1 MPSGDL
7 ISQLLA
13 LFAVLGVGVL
23 LRALGRGG
31 QADAAALNR
40 LVIDVTTPALIVSV
54 LRRSGIGHG
63 AWGAVAAST
72 LALFTCALA
81 GIAVARAL
89 GLPRAAQGAAG
100 LVGSFS
106 NTGFLGV
113 PVVLALYGPAGGAA
127 GTAIL
132 VDSIVTTL
140 MLWTFGV
147 ALAARMGADG
157 DARGD
162 AGARGLLRVLL
173 HPNVLSIAAG
183 LALHALPIP
192 LPTWVER
199 AIDALGSATPTLVFL
214 ALGLS
219 LDLRSL
225 RGRVRPLAAVASVKL
240 LLAPAVA
247 LVAGVALGLE
257 RPVSEVAVL
266 QSAMPTSMVSVI
278 VAARYGCDGQ
288 FAAATA
294 VVTTLGALAT
304 LPMVVEVL
312 RRIVP

>member
-1 MPSGDL
+1 MPTGDL

-23 LRALGRGG
+23 LRAAGRAG
-31 QADAAALNR
+31 QTDAAVLHR
-40 LVIDVTTPALIVSV
+40 LVIDVTTPALVITV
-54 LRRSGIGHG
+54 LRRAGIGAG
-63 AWGAVAAST
+63 AWGAVAASAV
-72 LALFTCALA
+72 ALFACAVS
-81 GIAVARAL
+81 GVAVARAL

-113 PVVLALYGPAGGAA
+113 PVVLALYGGAGGAA

-132 VDSIVTTL
+132 IDTIVTMVL
-140 MLWTFGV
+140 LWTFGV
-147 ALAARMGADG
+147 ALAARMGSGGAV
-157 DARGD
+157 DARSLLQ
-162 AGARGLLRVLL
+162 LLRQPAVA
-173 HPNVLSIAAG
+173 SIPIG

-192 LPTWVER
+192 LPVWLER
-199 AIDALGSATPTLVFL
+199 ALDALGSATPTLVFL

-225 RGRVRPLAAVASVKL
+225 HGRVRPLAAFAAVKL
-240 LLAPAVA
+240 LVSPAVA
-247 LVAGVALGLE
+247 LGAALALGLE
-257 RPVSEVAVL
+257 RTNAEVAVL

-288 FAAATA
+288 LAAGTA
-294 VVTTLGALAT
+294 VVTTLGAVLS
-304 LPMVVEVL
+304 LPVVLEVV
-312 RRIVP
+312 RRLLG

>member
-1 MPSGDL
+1 MPPVPSGDL

-63 AWGAVAAST
+63 AWGAVAASAI
-72 LALFTCALA
+72 ALFACALA

-113 PVVLALYGPAGGAA
+113 PVVLALYGRAGDAA

-147 ALAARMGADG
+147 ALAARMGAGGDV
-157 DARGD
+157 DARSS
-162 AGARGLLRVLL
+162 LRVIL

-183 LALHALPIP
+183 LALYALPIP

-199 AIDALGSATPTLVFL
+199 ALDALGSATPTLVFL

-225 RGRVRPLAAVASVKL
+225 RGRVRPLVAVAAVKL
-240 LLAPAVA
+240 LVAPAVA
-247 LVAGVALGLE
+247 LGAAVALGLR

-278 VAARYGCDGQ
+278 VAARYGCDGE

-304 LPMVVEVL
+304 LPAVVEAL
-312 RRIVP
+312 RRLLA

>member
-23 LRALGRGG
+23 LRALGRAG
-31 QADAAALNR
+31 QADAAVLHR
-40 LVIDVTTPALIVSV
+40 LVIDVTTPALIITV

-72 LALFTCALA
+72 VALFACALA
-81 GIAVARAL
+81 AVAVARAL

-113 PVVLALYGPAGGAA
+113 PVVLALYGDAGGAA

-132 VDSIVTTL
+132 VDSIVTAFL
-140 MLWTFGV
+140 LWTFGV
-147 ALAARMGADG
+147 ALAARMGGGGGGDG
-157 DARGD
+157 
-162 AGARGLLRVLL
+162 RGLLAVLL
-173 HPNVLSIAAG
+173 HPNVLSIAVG
-183 LALHALPIP
+183 LTLHAAPIP
-192 LPTWVER
+192 LPVWLEH
-199 AIDALGSATPTLVFL
+199 ALGALGSATPTLVFL

-219 LDLRSL
+219 LDLASL
-225 RGRVRPLAAVASVKL
+225 RGRVRPLAAVAAVKL
-240 LLAPAVA
+240 LLSPAVA
-247 LVAGVALGLE
+247 LGAAVALGLK
-257 RPVSEVAVL
+257 RPTSEVAVL

-278 VAARYGCDGQ
+278 VVARYGCDGQ

-294 VVTTLGALAT
+294 VVTTLGALAS
-304 LPMVVEVL
+304 LPIVVEAL
-312 RRIVP
+312 RRLVP

>member
-23 LRALGRGG
+23 LRALGRAG
-31 QADAAALNR
+31 QADAAVLQR
-40 LVIDVTTPALIVSV
+40 LVIDVTTPALIVTV

-72 LALFTCALA
+72 VALFACALA
-81 GIAVARAL
+81 GVAVARAL

-113 PVVLALYGPAGGAA
+113 PVVLALYGDAGGAA

-132 VDSIVTTL
+132 VDSIVTAFL
-140 MLWTFGV
+140 LWTFGV
-147 ALAARMGADG
+147 ALAARMGG
-157 DARGD
+157 G
-162 AGARGLLRVLL
+162 GGGGGRGLLAVLL
-173 HPNVLSIAAG
+173 HPNVLSIAVG
-183 LALHALPIP
+183 LTLHAVPIP
-192 LPTWVER
+192 LPVWLEH
-199 AIDALGSATPTLVFL
+199 ALGALGSATPTLVFL

-219 LDLRSL
+219 LDLASL
-225 RGRVRPLAAVASVKL
+225 RGRVRPLAAVAAVKL
-240 LLAPAVA
+240 LLSPAVA
-247 LVAGVALGLE
+247 LGAAVALGLK
-257 RPVSEVAVL
+257 RPTSEVAVL

-304 LPMVVEVL
+304 LPILVEAL

>member
-31 QADAAALNR
+31 QADAAVLHR

-54 LRRSGIGHG
+54 LRRSGLGDG
-63 AWGAVAAST
+63 AWGAVAASAI
-72 LALFTCALA
+72 ALFACALA
-81 GIAVARAL
+81 AVAVARAF

-100 LVGSFS
+100 VVGSFS

-113 PVVLALYGPAGGAA
+113 PVVLALYGHAGGAA

-140 MLWTFGV
+140 LLWTFGV
-147 ALAARMGADG
+147 ALVARLGG
-157 DARGD
+157 GGGVDARS
-162 AGARGLLRVLL
+162 LLTVLL

-192 LPTWVER
+192 LPAWVER
-199 AIDALGSATPTLVFL
+199 ALDALGSATPTLVFL

-225 RGRVRPLAAVASVKL
+225 RGRVRPLAAIAAVKL
-240 LLAPAVA
+240 LLSPAVA
-247 LVAGVALGLE
+247 LGAALALGLK
-257 RPVSEVAVL
+257 RPASEVAVL

-278 VAARYGCDGQ
+278 VAARYGCDGEL
-288 FAAATA
+288 AAATA
-294 VVTTLGALAT
+294 VVTTIGALAT
-304 LPMVVEVL
+304 LPAVIEVL
-312 RRIVP
+312 RRLVS

>member
-13 LFAVLGVGVL
+13 LFAVLGIGVL
-23 LRALGRGG
+23 LRALGRAG
-31 QADAAALNR
+31 QADAAVLHR
-40 LVIDVTTPALIVSV
+40 LVIDVTTPALIVTV

-72 LALFTCALA
+72 VALFACALA
-81 GIAVARAL
+81 GVAVARAL

-113 PVVLALYGPAGGAA
+113 PIVLALYGDAGGAA

-132 VDSIVTTL
+132 VDSIVTAFL
-140 MLWTFGV
+140 LWTFGV
-147 ALAARMGADG
+147 ALAARMGGGGGGDG
-157 DARGD
+157 
-162 AGARGLLRVLL
+162 RGLLAVLL
-173 HPNVLSIAAG
+173 HPNVLSIAVG
-183 LALHALPIP
+183 LTLHAAPIP
-192 LPTWVER
+192 LPVWLEH
-199 AIDALGSATPTLVFL
+199 ALGALGSATPTLVFL

-219 LDLRSL
+219 LDLASL
-225 RGRVRPLAAVASVKL
+225 RGRVRPLAAIAAVKL
-240 LLAPAVA
+240 LLSPAIA
-247 LVAGVALGLE
+247 LGAAVALGLK
-257 RPVSEVAVL
+257 RPSSEVAVL

-304 LPMVVEVL
+304 LPILVEAL

>member
-23 LRALGRGG
+23 LRALGRAG
-31 QADAAALNR
+31 QADAAVLHR
-40 LVIDVTTPALIVSV
+40 LVIDVTTPALIVTV

-72 LALFTCALA
+72 VALFASALA
-81 GIAVARAL
+81 GVAVARAL

-113 PVVLALYGPAGGAA
+113 PVVLALYGDAGGAA

-132 VDSIVTTL
+132 VDSIVTAFL
-140 MLWTFGV
+140 LWTFGV
-147 ALAARMGADG
+147 ALAARMGGGGGGDG
-157 DARGD
+157 
-162 AGARGLLRVLL
+162 RGLLAVLL
-173 HPNVLSIAAG
+173 HPNVLSIAVG
-183 LALHALPIP
+183 LTLHAAPIP
-192 LPTWVER
+192 LPVWLEH
-199 AIDALGSATPTLVFL
+199 ALGALGSATPTLVFL

-219 LDLRSL
+219 LDLGSL
-225 RGRVRPLAAVASVKL
+225 RGRVRPLAAVAAVKL
-240 LLAPAVA
+240 LLSPAVA
-247 LVAGVALGLE
+247 LGAAVALGLK
-257 RPVSEVAVL
+257 RPSSEVAVL

-304 LPMVVEVL
+304 LPILVEAL

>member
-23 LRALGRGG
+23 LRAVGRGG
-31 QADAAALNR
+31 QVEAAALNR
-40 LVIDVTTPALIVSV
+40 LVIDVTTPALILSV

-72 LALFTCALA
+72 IALFACALA

-89 GLPRAAQGAAG
+89 GLPRAAQGSAG

-113 PVVLALYGPAGGAA
+113 PVVLALYGRAGGAA

-147 ALAARMGADG
+147 ALAARMGAG
-157 DARGD
+157 GD
-162 AGARGLLRVLL
+162 AGARGLIRVLL

-225 RGRVRPLAAVASVKL
+225 RGRVRPLVAVASVKL

-247 LVAGVALGLE
+247 LGVAVALGLK

-304 LPMVVEVL
+304 LPIVVEVL
-312 RRIVP
+312 RRMLP

>member
-23 LRALGRGG
+23 LRASARAG
-31 QADAAALNR
+31 QAEAAALNR

-72 LALFTCALA
+72 IALFACALA

-113 PVVLALYGPAGGAA
+113 PVVLALYGHAGDAA

-147 ALAARMGADG
+147 ALAARMGAG
-157 DARGD
+157 GGD
-162 AGARGLLRVLL
+162 AGAHGLRAVLL
-173 HPNVLSIAAG
+173 HPNVLSIAVG

-199 AIDALGSATPTLVFL
+199 ALDALGSATPTLVFL

-225 RGRVRPLAAVASVKL
+225 RGRVRPLVAVASVKL

-247 LVAGVALGLE
+247 LGAAVALGLK
-257 RPVSEVAVL
+257 RPTSEVAVL
-266 QSAMPTSMVSVI
+266 QSAMPTSMISV
-278 VAARYGCDGQ
+278 VLAARYGCDGQ

-304 LPMVVEVL
+304 LPIVVEVL
-312 RRIVP
+312 RRIGP

>member
-1 MPSGDL
+1 MPPVPSGDL

-54 LRRSGIGHG
+54 LRRSGIGQG

-72 LALFTCALA
+72 IALFACALA
-81 GIAVARAL
+81 GVAVARAL

-113 PVVLALYGPAGGAA
+113 PVVLALYGRAGDAA

-132 VDSIVTTL
+132 VDSIVTML

-147 ALAARMGADG
+147 ALAARMGAGGDV
-157 DARGD
+157 DARS
-162 AGARGLLRVLL
+162 LLRVIL

-183 LALHALPIP
+183 LALYALPIP

-199 AIDALGSATPTLVFL
+199 ALDALGSATPTLVFL

-225 RGRVRPLAAVASVKL
+225 RGRVRPLVAVAAVKL
-240 LLAPAVA
+240 LVSPAVA
-247 LVAGVALGLE
+247 LGAAVALGLR

-288 FAAATA
+288 FAAAAA
-294 VVTTLGALAT
+294 VVTTLGALVT
-304 LPMVVEVL
+304 LPAVIEAL
-312 RRIVP
+312 RRLLA

>member
-23 LRALGRGG
+23 LRALGRSG
-31 QADAAALNR
+31 QADAAVLNR
-40 LVIDVTTPALIVSV
+40 LVIDVTTPALIISV

-72 LALFTCALA
+72 TALFACALA
-81 GIAVARAL
+81 GVAVARAL

-113 PVVLALYGPAGGAA
+113 PVVLALYGQAGGAA

-147 ALAARMGADG
+147 ALAARMGAGG
-157 DARGD
+157 DAD
-162 AGARGLLRVLL
+162 ARGLLRVLL

-192 LPTWVER
+192 LPAWVER
-199 AIDALGSATPTLVFL
+199 ALDALGSATPTLVFL

-225 RGRVRPLAAVASVKL
+225 RGRVRPLVAVAAVKL

-247 LVAGVALGLE
+247 LGAALALRLE
-257 RPVSEVAVL
+257 RPTSEVAVL

-278 VAARYGCDGQ
+278 IAARYGCDGQ

-294 VVTTLGALAT
+294 VVTTLGALAS
-304 LPMVVEVL
+304 LPVVIEAL
-312 RRIVP
+312 RRLLP

>member
-1 MPSGDL
+1 MPPVPSGDL

-72 LALFTCALA
+72 IALFACALA
-81 GIAVARAL
+81 GVAVARAL
-89 GLPRAAQGAAG
+89 GLPRATQGAAG

-113 PVVLALYGPAGGAA
+113 PVVLTLYGRAGDAA

-132 VDSIVTTL
+132 VDSIVTML

-147 ALAARMGADG
+147 ALAARMGAGGDV
-157 DARGD
+157 DARS
-162 AGARGLLRVLL
+162 LLRVIL

-183 LALHALPIP
+183 LALYALPIP

-199 AIDALGSATPTLVFL
+199 ALDALGSATPTLVFL

-225 RGRVRPLAAVASVKL
+225 RGRVRPLVAVAAVKL
-240 LLAPAVA
+240 LVAPAVA
-247 LVAGVALGLE
+247 LGAAVALGLR

-304 LPMVVEVL
+304 LPAVIEAL
-312 RRIVP
+312 RRLLA

>member
-23 LRALGRGG
+23 LRALGRSG
-31 QADAAALNR
+31 QADAAVLNR

-54 LRRSGIGHG
+54 LRRSGIGQG

-72 LALFTCALA
+72 IALFTCALA

-113 PVVLALYGPAGGAA
+113 PLVLALYGQAGGAA

-147 ALAARMGADG
+147 ALAARMGAGGEAD
-157 DARGD
+157 
-162 AGARGLLRVLL
+162 ARGLLRVLL

-192 LPTWVER
+192 LPAWVER
-199 AIDALGSATPTLVFL
+199 ALDALGSATPTLVFL

-225 RGRVRPLAAVASVKL
+225 RGRVRPLMAIAAVKL
-240 LLAPAVA
+240 LLGPAVA
-247 LVAGVALGLE
+247 LAAALALHLE
-257 RPVSEVAVL
+257 RPTSEVAVL

-278 VAARYGCDGQ
+278 IAARYGCDGQ

-294 VVTTLGALAT
+294 VLTTLGSLAS
-304 LPMVVEVL
+304 LPVVVEAL
-312 RRIVP
+312 RRLAP

>member
-23 LRALGRGG
+23 LRALGRSG
-31 QADAAALNR
+31 QADAAVLNR

-54 LRRSGIGHG
+54 LRRSGIGQG

-72 LALFTCALA
+72 IALFACALA

-113 PVVLALYGPAGGAA
+113 PVVLALYGQAGGAA

-147 ALAARMGADG
+147 ALAARMGGAG
-157 DARGD
+157 DAD
-162 AGARGLLRVLL
+162 ARGLLRVLL

-192 LPTWVER
+192 LPAWVER
-199 AIDALGSATPTLVFL
+199 ALDALGSATPTLVFL

-225 RGRVRPLAAVASVKL
+225 RGRVRPLVAVAAVKL

-247 LVAGVALGLE
+247 LGAALAFRLE
-257 RPVSEVAVL
+257 RPTSEVAVL

-278 VAARYGCDGQ
+278 IAARYGCDGQ

-294 VVTTLGALAT
+294 VVTTLGALAS
-304 LPMVVEVL
+304 LPVVIEAL
-312 RRIVP
+312 RRLLS

>member
-31 QADAAALNR
+31 QADAAVLHR

-54 LRRSGIGHG
+54 LRRSGLGHG
-63 AWGAVAAST
+63 AWGAVAASSI
-72 LALFTCALA
+72 ALFACALA
-81 GIAVARAL
+81 GVAVARAL

-100 LVGSFS
+100 VVGSFS

-113 PVVLALYGPAGGAA
+113 PVVLALYGHTGGAA

-140 MLWTFGV
+140 LLWTFGV
-147 ALAARMGADG
+147 ALVARMGG
-157 DARGD
+157 GGGVDARS
-162 AGARGLLRVLL
+162 LLTVLL
-173 HPNVLSIAAG
+173 HPNVLSIAVG
-183 LALHALPIP
+183 MALHALPLP
-192 LPTWVER
+192 LPVWVER
-199 AIDALGSATPTLVFL
+199 ALDALGSVTPTLVFL

-225 RGRVRPLAAVASVKL
+225 RGRVRPLAAVAAVKL
-240 LLAPAVA
+240 LLCPAVA
-247 LVAGVALGLE
+247 LGAALALGLK

-278 VAARYGCDGQ
+278 VAARYGCDGE

-304 LPMVVEVL
+304 LPVVIEVL
-312 RRIVP
+312 RRLLS

>member
-1 MPSGDL
+1 MPPVPSGDL

-31 QADAAALNR
+31 QADAAVLNR
-40 LVIDVTTPALIVSV
+40 LVVDVTTPALIVSV

-72 LALFTCALA
+72 IALFACALA
-81 GIAVARAL
+81 GVAVARAL
-89 GLPRAAQGAAG
+89 GLPRATQGAAG

-113 PVVLALYGPAGGAA
+113 PVVLTLYGRAGDAA

-132 VDSIVTTL
+132 VDSIVTML

-147 ALAARMGADG
+147 ALAARMGAGGDV
-157 DARGD
+157 DARS
-162 AGARGLLRVLL
+162 LLRVIL

-183 LALHALPIP
+183 LALYALPIP

-199 AIDALGSATPTLVFL
+199 ALDALGSATPTLVFL

-225 RGRVRPLAAVASVKL
+225 RGRVRPLVAVAAVKL
-240 LLAPAVA
+240 LVAPAVA
-247 LVAGVALGLE
+247 LGAAVALGLR

-304 LPMVVEVL
+304 LPAVIEAL
-312 RRIVP
+312 RRLLA

>member
-7 ISQLLA
+7 ITQLLA

-23 LRALGRGG
+23 LRALGRAG
-31 QADAAALNR
+31 QADAAVLHR
-40 LVIDVTTPALIVSV
+40 LVIDVTTPALIVTV

-72 LALFTCALA
+72 VALFACALA
-81 GIAVARAL
+81 GVAVARAL

-113 PVVLALYGPAGGAA
+113 PVVLALYGDAGGAA

-132 VDSIVTTL
+132 VDSIVTAFL
-140 MLWTFGV
+140 LWTFGV
-147 ALAARMGADG
+147 ALAARMGGGGGGDG
-157 DARGD
+157 
-162 AGARGLLRVLL
+162 RGLLAVLL
-173 HPNVLSIAAG
+173 HPNVLSIAVG
-183 LALHALPIP
+183 LTLHAAPIP
-192 LPTWVER
+192 LPGWLEH
-199 AIDALGSATPTLVFL
+199 ALGALGSATPTLVFL

-219 LDLRSL
+219 LDLGSL
-225 RGRVRPLAAVASVKL
+225 RGRVRPLAAVAAVKL
-240 LLAPAVA
+240 LLSPAVA
-247 LVAGVALGLE
+247 LGVAVALGLK
-257 RPVSEVAVL
+257 RPSSEVAVL

-294 VVTTLGALAT
+294 VVTTLGALAS
-304 LPMVVEVL
+304 LPIVIEVL
-312 RRIVP
+312 RRLLP

>member
-23 LRALGRGG
+23 LRALGRSG
-31 QADAAALNR
+31 QADAAVLNR

-54 LRRSGIGHG
+54 LRRSGIGQG

-72 LALFTCALA
+72 IALFTCALA

-113 PVVLALYGPAGGAA
+113 PVVLALYGQAGSAA

-147 ALAARMGADG
+147 ALAARMGAGG
-157 DARGD
+157 DAD
-162 AGARGLLRVLL
+162 ARGLLRVLL

-192 LPTWVER
+192 LPAWVER
-199 AIDALGSATPTLVFL
+199 ALDALGSATPTLVFL

-225 RGRVRPLAAVASVKL
+225 RGRVRPLMAIAAVKL
-240 LLAPAVA
+240 LLGPAVA
-247 LVAGVALGLE
+247 LAAALALRLE
-257 RPVSEVAVL
+257 RPTSEVAVL

-278 VAARYGCDGQ
+278 IAARYGCDGQ

-294 VVTTLGALAT
+294 VVTTLGALAS
-304 LPMVVEVL
+304 LPVVIEAL
-312 RRIVP
+312 RRLLP

>member
-1 MPSGDL
+1 MPPGDL

-23 LRALGRGG
+23 LRAAGRGG
-31 QADAAALNR
+31 QAEAAALNR
-40 LVIDVTTPALIVSV
+40 IVIDVTTPALIVSV
-54 LRRSGIGHG
+54 LRRSGIGGG
-63 AWGAVAAST
+63 AWGAVAASSV
-72 LALFTCALA
+72 ALFACALA

-113 PVVLALYGPAGGAA
+113 PVVLALYGPAGDAA

-132 VDSIVTTL
+132 VDSIVTTVG
-140 MLWTFGV
+140 LWTFGV
-147 ALAARMGADG
+147 ALAARMGAG
-157 DARGD
+157 GGD
-162 AGARGLLRVLL
+162 AGERGLRAVLL

-183 LALHALPIP
+183 LALHALSIP

-199 AIDALGSATPTLVFL
+199 ALDALGGATPTLVFL

-225 RGRVRPLAAVASVKL
+225 RGRVRPLAAVAAVKL
-240 LLAPAVA
+240 FLSPAVA
-247 LVAGVALGLE
+247 LGAALALGLK
-257 RPVSEVAVL
+257 RPISEVAVL
-266 QSAMPTSMVSVI
+266 QSAMPTSMVSVLI
-278 VAARYGCDGQ
+278 AARHGCDGQ
-288 FAAATA
+288 LAAATA
-294 VVTTLGALAT
+294 VVTTLSALAT
-304 LPMVVEVL
+304 LPLVIEVL

>member
-31 QADAAALNR
+31 QADAAVLNR

-54 LRRSGIGHG
+54 LRRSGIGQG

-72 LALFTCALA
+72 IALFACALA

-113 PVVLALYGPAGGAA
+113 PVVLALYGQAGGAA

-147 ALAARMGADG
+147 ALAARMGAGG
-157 DARGD
+157 DVD
-162 AGARGLLRVLL
+162 ARGLLRVLL

-192 LPTWVER
+192 LPAWVER
-199 AIDALGSATPTLVFL
+199 ALDALGSATPTLVFL

-225 RGRVRPLAAVASVKL
+225 RGRVRPLMAIAAVKL
-240 LLAPAVA
+240 LLGPAVA
-247 LVAGVALGLE
+247 LAAALALRLE
-257 RPVSEVAVL
+257 RPTSEVAVL

-278 VAARYGCDGQ
+278 IAARYGCDGQ

-294 VVTTLGALAT
+294 VLTTLGSLAS
-304 LPMVVEVL
+304 LPFVLEAL
-312 RRIVP
+312 RRLAP

>member
-23 LRALGRGG
+23 LRALGRAG
-31 QADAAALNR
+31 QADAAVLHR
-40 LVIDVTTPALIVSV
+40 LVIDVTTPALIVTV
-54 LRRSGIGHG
+54 LRRSGIGDG

-72 LALFTCALA
+72 VALFACALA
-81 GIAVARAL
+81 GVAVARAL

-113 PVVLALYGPAGGAA
+113 PVVLALYGDAGGAA

-132 VDSIVTTL
+132 VDSIVTAFL
-140 MLWTFGV
+140 LWTFGV
-147 ALAARMGADG
+147 ALAARMGG
-157 DARGD
+157 G
-162 AGARGLLRVLL
+162 GGGGGRGLLAVLL
-173 HPNVLSIAAG
+173 HPNVLSIAVG
-183 LALHALPIP
+183 LTLHAAPIP
-192 LPTWVER
+192 LPVWLEH
-199 AIDALGSATPTLVFL
+199 ALGALGSATPTLVFL

-219 LDLRSL
+219 LDLASL
-225 RGRVRPLAAVASVKL
+225 RGRVRPLAAVAAVKL
-240 LLAPAVA
+240 LLSPAVA
-247 LVAGVALGLE
+247 LGAAVALGLK
-257 RPVSEVAVL
+257 RPTSEVAVL

-294 VVTTLGALAT
+294 VVTTLGALAS
-304 LPMVVEVL
+304 LPIVIEVL

>member
-23 LRALGRGG
+23 LRALGRAG
-31 QADAAALNR
+31 QADAAVLHR
-40 LVIDVTTPALIVSV
+40 LVIDVTTPALIVTV

-72 LALFTCALA
+72 VALFACALA
-81 GIAVARAL
+81 GVAAARAL

-113 PVVLALYGPAGGAA
+113 PVVLALYGDAGGAA

-132 VDSIVTTL
+132 VDSIVTAFL
-140 MLWTFGV
+140 LWTFGV
-147 ALAARMGADG
+147 ALAARMGGGGGGDG
-157 DARGD
+157 
-162 AGARGLLRVLL
+162 RGLLAVLL
-173 HPNVLSIAAG
+173 HPNVLSIAVG
-183 LALHALPIP
+183 LTLHAAPIP
-192 LPTWVER
+192 LPVWLEH
-199 AIDALGSATPTLVFL
+199 ALGALGSATPTLVFL

-219 LDLRSL
+219 LDLASL
-225 RGRVRPLAAVASVKL
+225 RGRVRPLATVAAVKL
-240 LLAPAVA
+240 LLSPAVA
-247 LVAGVALGLE
+247 LGAAVALGLK
-257 RPVSEVAVL
+257 RPTSEVAVL

-304 LPMVVEVL
+304 LPILVEAL

>member
-23 LRALGRGG
+23 LRALGRAG
-31 QADAAALNR
+31 QADAAVLHR
-40 LVIDVTTPALIVSV
+40 LVIDVTTPALIVTV

-72 LALFTCALA
+72 VALFACALA
-81 GIAVARAL
+81 GVAVARAL

-113 PVVLALYGPAGGAA
+113 PVVLALYGDAGGAA

-132 VDSIVTTL
+132 VDSIVTAFL
-140 MLWTFGV
+140 LWTFGV
-147 ALAARMGADG
+147 ALAARMGG
-157 DARGD
+157 G
-162 AGARGLLRVLL
+162 GGGGGGGRGLLAVLL
-173 HPNVLSIAAG
+173 HPNVLSIAVG
-183 LALHALPIP
+183 LTLHAAPIP
-192 LPTWVER
+192 LPVWLEH
-199 AIDALGSATPTLVFL
+199 ALGALGSATPTLVFL

-219 LDLRSL
+219 LDLASL
-225 RGRVRPLAAVASVKL
+225 RGRVRPLAAIAAVKL
-240 LLAPAVA
+240 LLSPAVA
-247 LVAGVALGLE
+247 LGAAVALGLK
-257 RPVSEVAVL
+257 RPTSEVAVL

-294 VVTTLGALAT
+294 VVTTLGALAS
-304 LPMVVEVL
+304 LPIVIEVL

>member
-13 LFAVLGVGVL
+13 LFAVLGVGLL
-23 LRALGRGG
+23 LRALGRAG
-31 QADAAALNR
+31 QADAAVLHR
-40 LVIDVTTPALIVSV
+40 LVIDVTTPALIVTV

-72 LALFTCALA
+72 VALFACALA
-81 GIAVARAL
+81 GVAVARAL

-113 PVVLALYGPAGGAA
+113 PVVLALYGDAGGAA

-132 VDSIVTTL
+132 VDSIVTAFL
-140 MLWTFGV
+140 RWTFGV
-147 ALAARMGADG
+147 ALAARMGGGGGGDG
-157 DARGD
+157 
-162 AGARGLLRVLL
+162 RGLLAVLL
-173 HPNVLSIAAG
+173 HPNVLSIAVG
-183 LALHALPIP
+183 LTLHAAPIP
-192 LPTWVER
+192 LPVWLEH
-199 AIDALGSATPTLVFL
+199 ALGALGSATPTLVFL

-219 LDLRSL
+219 LDLASL
-225 RGRVRPLAAVASVKL
+225 RGRVRPLAAVAAVKL
-240 LLAPAVA
+240 LLSPAVA
-247 LVAGVALGLE
+247 LGAAVALGLK
-257 RPVSEVAVL
+257 RPTSEVAVL

-278 VAARYGCDGQ
+278 VVARYGCDGQ

-304 LPMVVEVL
+304 LPILVEAL

>member
-31 QADAAALNR
+31 QADAAVLHR

-54 LRRSGIGHG
+54 LRRSGLGDG
-63 AWGAVAAST
+63 AWGAVAASSI
-72 LALFTCALA
+72 ALFACALA
-81 GIAVARAL
+81 AVAVARAL

-100 LVGSFS
+100 VVGSFS

-113 PVVLALYGPAGGAA
+113 PVVLALYGHAGGAA

-140 MLWTFGV
+140 LLWTFGV
-147 ALAARMGADG
+147 ALVARMGG
-157 DARGD
+157 GGGVDARS
-162 AGARGLLRVLL
+162 LLTVLL

-192 LPTWVER
+192 LPAWVER
-199 AIDALGSATPTLVFL
+199 ALDALGSATPTLVFL

-225 RGRVRPLAAVASVKL
+225 RGRVRPLAAIAAVKL
-240 LLAPAVA
+240 LLSPAVA
-247 LVAGVALGLE
+247 LGAALALGLK
-257 RPVSEVAVL
+257 RPASEVAVL

-278 VAARYGCDGQ
+278 VAARYGCDGE

-294 VVTTLGALAT
+294 VVTTIGALAT
-304 LPMVVEVL
+304 LPAVIEVL
-312 RRIVP
+312 RRLVS

>member
-31 QADAAALNR
+31 QVDAAALNR

-63 AWGAVAAST
+63 AWGAVAASMIAL
-72 LALFTCALA
+72 LACALA

-113 PVVLALYGPAGGAA
+113 PVVLALYGRAGDAA

-147 ALAARMGADG
+147 ALAARMGAGG
-157 DARGD
+157 DAGGD

-199 AIDALGSATPTLVFL
+199 ALDALGSATPTLVFL

-225 RGRVRPLAAVASVKL
+225 RGRVRPLVAVASVKL
-240 LLAPAVA
+240 LLAPAIA
-247 LVAGVALGLE
+247 LGAAIALGLQ

>member
-23 LRALGRGG
+23 LRALGRAG
-31 QADAAALNR
+31 QADAAVLHR
-40 LVIDVTTPALIVSV
+40 LVIDVTTPALIVTV

-72 LALFTCALA
+72 VALFACALA
-81 GIAVARAL
+81 GVAVARAL

-113 PVVLALYGPAGGAA
+113 PVVLALYGDAGGAA

-132 VDSIVTTL
+132 VDSIVTAFL
-140 MLWTFGV
+140 LWTFGV
-147 ALAARMGADG
+147 ALAARMGGGGGGDG
-157 DARGD
+157 
-162 AGARGLLRVLL
+162 RGLLAVLL
-173 HPNVLSIAAG
+173 HPNVLSIAVG
-183 LALHALPIP
+183 LTLHAAPIP
-192 LPTWVER
+192 LPVWLER
-199 AIDALGSATPTLVFL
+199 ALGALGSATPTLVFL

-219 LDLRSL
+219 LDLGSL
-225 RGRVRPLAAVASVKL
+225 RGRVRPLAAVAAVKL
-240 LLAPAVA
+240 LLSPAVA
-247 LVAGVALGLE
+247 LGVAVALGLK
-257 RPVSEVAVL
+257 RPSSEVAVL

-288 FAAATA
+288 FAAAAA

-304 LPMVVEVL
+304 LPIVVEAL

>member
-1 MPSGDL
+1 MPPVPSGDL

-31 QADAAALNR
+31 QADAAVLNR

-54 LRRSGIGHG
+54 LRRSGIGQG

-72 LALFTCALA
+72 IALFACALA
-81 GIAVARAL
+81 GVAVARAL

-113 PVVLALYGPAGGAA
+113 PVVLALYGRAGDAA

-132 VDSIVTTL
+132 VDSIVTML

-147 ALAARMGADG
+147 ALAARMGAGGDV
-157 DARGD
+157 DARS
-162 AGARGLLRVLL
+162 LLRVIL

-183 LALHALPIP
+183 LALYALPIP

-199 AIDALGSATPTLVFL
+199 ALDALGSATPTLVFL

-225 RGRVRPLAAVASVKL
+225 RGRVRPLVAVAVVKL
-240 LLAPAVA
+240 LVSPAVA
-247 LVAGVALGLE
+247 LGAAVALGLR

-288 FAAATA
+288 FAAAAA
-294 VVTTLGALAT
+294 VVTTLGALVT
-304 LPMVVEVL
+304 LPAVIEAL
-312 RRIVP
+312 RRLLA

>member
-1 MPSGDL
+1 MPPVPSGDL

-31 QADAAALNR
+31 QADAAVLNR
-40 LVIDVTTPALIVSV
+40 LVVDVTTPALIVSV

-72 LALFTCALA
+72 IALFACALA
-81 GIAVARAL
+81 GVAVARAL
-89 GLPRAAQGAAG
+89 GLPRATQGAAG

-113 PVVLALYGPAGGAA
+113 PVVLTLYGRAGDAA

-132 VDSIVTTL
+132 VDSIVTML

-147 ALAARMGADG
+147 ALAARMGAGGDV
-157 DARGD
+157 DARS
-162 AGARGLLRVLL
+162 LLRVIL

-183 LALHALPIP
+183 LALYALPIP

-199 AIDALGSATPTLVFL
+199 ALDALGSATPTLVFL

-225 RGRVRPLAAVASVKL
+225 RGRVRPLVAVAAVKL
-240 LLAPAVA
+240 VVAPAVA
-247 LVAGVALGLE
+247 LGAAVALGLR

-304 LPMVVEVL
+304 LPAVIEAL
-312 RRIVP
+312 RRLLA

>member
-63 AWGAVAAST
+63 AWGGVAAST
-72 LALFTCALA
+72 LALFACALA

-113 PVVLALYGPAGGAA
+113 PVVLALYGRAGDAA

-147 ALAARMGADG
+147 ALAARMGAGG
-157 DARGD
+157 DAGGD

-183 LALHALPIP
+183 LALHVLPIP

-199 AIDALGSATPTLVFL
+199 ALDALGSATPTLVFL

-225 RGRVRPLAAVASVKL
+225 RGRVRPLVAVASVKL

-247 LVAGVALGLE
+247 LGAAIALGLE

>member
-13 LFAVLGVGVL
+13 LFAVLGIGVL
-23 LRALGRGG
+23 LRALGRAG
-31 QADAAALNR
+31 QADAAVLHR
-40 LVIDVTTPALIVSV
+40 LVIDVTTPALIVTV

-72 LALFTCALA
+72 VALFACALA
-81 GIAVARAL
+81 GVALARAL

-113 PVVLALYGPAGGAA
+113 PIVLALYGDAGGAA

-132 VDSIVTTL
+132 VDSIVTAFL
-140 MLWTFGV
+140 LWTFGV
-147 ALAARMGADG
+147 ALAARMGGGGGGDG
-157 DARGD
+157 
-162 AGARGLLRVLL
+162 RGLLAVLL
-173 HPNVLSIAAG
+173 HPNVLSIAVG
-183 LALHALPIP
+183 LTLHAAPIP
-192 LPTWVER
+192 LPVWLEH
-199 AIDALGSATPTLVFL
+199 ALGALGSATPTLVFL

-219 LDLRSL
+219 LDLASL
-225 RGRVRPLAAVASVKL
+225 RGRVRPLAAIAAVKL
-240 LLAPAVA
+240 LLSPAIA
-247 LVAGVALGLE
+247 LGAAVALGLK
-257 RPVSEVAVL
+257 RPSSEVAVL

-304 LPMVVEVL
+304 LPILVEAL

>member
-63 AWGAVAAST
+63 AWGAVAAS
-72 LALFTCALA
+72 LIALFACALA

-113 PVVLALYGPAGGAA
+113 PVVLALYGRAGDAA

-147 ALAARMGADG
+147 ALAARMGAG
-157 DARGD
+157 GAGGAVDARS
-162 AGARGLLRVLL
+162 LLAVIL

-199 AIDALGSATPTLVFL
+199 ALDALGGATPTLVFL

-225 RGRVRPLAAVASVKL
+225 RGRVRPLVAVAAVKL
-240 LLAPAVA
+240 VLAPAVA
-247 LVAGVALGLE
+247 LGAALALGLK
-257 RPVSEVAVL
+257 RPTSEVAVL

-304 LPMVVEVL
+304 LPAVIEAL
-312 RRIVP
+312 RRLLA

>member
-63 AWGAVAAST
+63 AWGAVAASMI
-72 LALFTCALA
+72 ALFACALA

-113 PVVLALYGPAGGAA
+113 PVVLALYGRAGDAA

-147 ALAARMGADG
+147 ALAARMGAG
-157 DARGD
+157 GD
-162 AGARGLLRVLL
+162 AGARSLHRVLL

-183 LALHALPIP
+183 LALHVLPIP

-199 AIDALGSATPTLVFL
+199 ALDALGSATPTLVFL

-225 RGRVRPLAAVASVKL
+225 RGRVRPLVVVASVKL
-240 LLAPAVA
+240 LLAPAIA
-247 LVAGVALGLE
+247 LGAAIALGLK

-312 RRIVP
+312 RRIVL

>member
-31 QADAAALNR
+31 QADAAVLQR

-54 LRRSGIGHG
+54 LRRSGLGHG
-63 AWGAVAAST
+63 AWGAVAASSI
-72 LALFTCALA
+72 ALFACALA
-81 GIAVARAL
+81 GVAVARAL

-100 LVGSFS
+100 VVGSFS
-106 NTGFLGV
+106 NTGFLGI
-113 PVVLALYGPAGGAA
+113 PVVLALYGDAGGAA

-140 MLWTFGV
+140 LLWTFGV
-147 ALAARMGADG
+147 ALVARMGG
-157 DARGD
+157 GGGVDARG
-162 AGARGLLRVLL
+162 LRTVLL
-173 HPNVLSIAAG
+173 HPSVLSIAVG
-183 LALHALPIP
+183 LALHTLPIP
-192 LPTWVER
+192 LPAWVER
-199 AIDALGSATPTLVFL
+199 ALDALGSATPTLVFL

-225 RGRVRPLAAVASVKL
+225 RGRVRPLAAVAAVKL
-240 LLAPAVA
+240 LLSPAVA
-247 LVAGVALGLE
+247 LAAALALGLK
-257 RPVSEVAVL
+257 RPASEVAVL

-278 VAARYGCDGQ
+278 VAARYGCDGE

-304 LPMVVEVL
+304 LPAVIEVL
-312 RRIVP
+312 RRLLS

>member
-1 MPSGDL
+1 MPTGDL
-7 ISQLLA
+7 VSQLLA

-23 LRALGRGG
+23 LRAAGRAG
-31 QADAAALNR
+31 QTDAAALHR
-40 LVIDVTTPALIVSV
+40 LVIDVTTPALVITV
-54 LRRSGIGHG
+54 LRRAGIGAG

-72 LALFTCALA
+72 VALFACAFA
-81 GIAVARAL
+81 GVAVARAL

-113 PVVLALYGPAGGAA
+113 PVVLALYGDAGGAA

-132 VDSIVTTL
+132 IDTIVTMV

-147 ALAARMGADG
+147 ALAARMGTGGAV
-157 DARGD
+157 DARSLLQ
-162 AGARGLLRVLL
+162 LLRQPAVA
-173 HPNVLSIAAG
+173 SIAIG

-199 AIDALGSATPTLVFL
+199 ALDALGSATPTLVFL

-225 RGRVRPLAAVASVKL
+225 HGRVRPLVAFAAVKL
-240 LLAPAVA
+240 LVSPAVA
-247 LVAGVALGLE
+247 FGAALALGLE
-257 RPVSEVAVL
+257 RTTAEVAVL

-288 FAAATA
+288 LAAGTA
-294 VVTTLGALAT
+294 VVTTLGAVLS
-304 LPMVVEVL
+304 LPIVLEVV
-312 RRIVP
+312 RRLLG

>member
-23 LRALGRGG
+23 LRALGRAG
-31 QADAAALNR
+31 QADAAVLHR
-40 LVIDVTTPALIVSV
+40 LVIDVTTPALIVTV

-72 LALFTCALA
+72 VALFACALA
-81 GIAVARAL
+81 GVAVARAL

-113 PVVLALYGPAGGAA
+113 PVVLALYGDAGGAA

-132 VDSIVTTL
+132 VDSIVTAFL
-140 MLWTFGV
+140 LWTFGV
-147 ALAARMGADG
+147 ALAARMGG
-157 DARGD
+157 G
-162 AGARGLLRVLL
+162 GGGGGRGLLAVLL
-173 HPNVLSIAAG
+173 HPNVLSIAVG
-183 LALHALPIP
+183 LTLHAVPIP
-192 LPTWVER
+192 LPVWLEH
-199 AIDALGSATPTLVFL
+199 ALGALGSATPTLVFL

-219 LDLRSL
+219 LDLASL
-225 RGRVRPLAAVASVKL
+225 RGRVRPLAAVAAVKL
-240 LLAPAVA
+240 LLSPAVA
-247 LVAGVALGLE
+247 LGAAVALGLK
-257 RPVSEVAVL
+257 RPTSEVAVL

-304 LPMVVEVL
+304 LPILVEAL

>member
-23 LRALGRGG
+23 LRALGRAG
-31 QADAAALNR
+31 QADAAVLHR

-72 LALFTCALA
+72 VALFTCALA
-81 GIAVARAL
+81 GVAVARAL

-113 PVVLALYGPAGGAA
+113 PVVLALYGDAGGAA

-132 VDSIVTTL
+132 VDSIVTAFL
-140 MLWTFGV
+140 LWTFGV
-147 ALAARMGADG
+147 ALAARMGGGGGGGDG
-157 DARGD
+157 
-162 AGARGLLRVLL
+162 RGLLAVLL
-173 HPNVLSIAAG
+173 HPNVLSIAVG
-183 LALHALPIP
+183 LTLHAAPIP
-192 LPTWVER
+192 LPVWLEQ
-199 AIDALGSATPTLVFL
+199 ALGALGSATPTLVFL

-219 LDLRSL
+219 LDLGSL
-225 RGRVRPLAAVASVKL
+225 RGRVRPLAAVAAVKL
-240 LLAPAVA
+240 LLSPAVA
-247 LVAGVALGLE
+247 LGAAVALGLK
-257 RPVSEVAVL
+257 RPSSEVAVL

-304 LPMVVEVL
+304 LPILVEAL

>member
-23 LRALGRGG
+23 LRALGRAG
-31 QADAAALNR
+31 QADAAVLHR

-72 LALFTCALA
+72 VALFACALA
-81 GIAVARAL
+81 GVAVARAL

-113 PVVLALYGPAGGAA
+113 PVVLALYGDAGGAA

-132 VDSIVTTL
+132 VDSIVTAFL
-140 MLWTFGV
+140 LWTFGV
-147 ALAARMGADG
+147 ALAARMGGGGGGDG
-157 DARGD
+157 
-162 AGARGLLRVLL
+162 RGLLAVLL
-173 HPNVLSIAAG
+173 HPNVLSIAVG
-183 LALHALPIP
+183 LTLHAAPIP
-192 LPTWVER
+192 LPVWLEH
-199 AIDALGSATPTLVFL
+199 ALGALGSATPTLVFL

-219 LDLRSL
+219 LDLGSL
-225 RGRVRPLAAVASVKL
+225 RGRVRPLAAIAAVKL
-240 LLAPAVA
+240 LLSPAIA
-247 LVAGVALGLE
+247 LGAAVALGLK
-257 RPVSEVAVL
+257 RPSSEVAVL

-294 VVTTLGALAT
+294 VVTTLGALAS
-304 LPMVVEVL
+304 LPIVIEVL